1 LGEGVELL
9 PGIGSCGGSHV
20 GSVNCGG
27 VHGAGTGSIG
37 GQPGGAEGACEADG
51 GACSDGTA
59 AGVEAGARRVGVYD
73 GFGA

>member
-1 LGEGVELL
+1 LGAVVEGVL
-9 PGIGSCGGSHV
+9 PGIGSQV

-27 VHGAGTGSIG
+27 VQGVGTGSPG
-37 GQPGGAEGACEADG
+37 GQPGGADGACDVA

-73 GFGA
+73 GCGV